1 MFNLLRKKTEPPHFA
16 RLREIPL
23 FADLTHR
30 ELGIIQELLQQ
41 RDYVKDEIVFD
52 EGEEGQAIYFLFA
65 GKVLICRQGRPLD
78 GAIAELPAGQFFGEL
93 ALLDNS
99 PRMAQVRAAEDC
111 TIAVLFREDFLKL
124 LETHAKVASKIS
136 LQLSRHIG
144 KRLRE
149 TIHRYV
155 L

>member
-52 EGEEGQAIYFLFA
+52 EGEEGQAIYFLFS

-111 TIAVLFREDFLKL
+111 AIAVLFREDFLKL

>member
-1 MFNLLRKKTEPPHFA
+1 MFKLLRKKTVSPHFFK
-16 RLREIPL
+16 LREISL

-30 ELGIIQELLQQ
+30 ELGIIQELLHE
-41 RDYVKDEIVFD
+41 REYVKDEIVFD
-52 EGEEGQAIYFLFA
+52 EGEEGQAIYFLFT
-65 GKVLICRQGRPLD
+65 GKVLICRQGRPVD
-78 GAIAELPAGQFFGEL
+78 GAIAELPNGQFFGEL

-99 PRMAQVRAAEDC
+99 PRSAQVRAAEDC
-111 TIAVLFREDFLKL
+111 TIGVLFREDFLTL
-124 LETHAKVASKIS
+124 LQTHATVASKIS

-149 TIHRYV
+149 AIHRYV